1 MTEKMRTE
9 QNRKSVYIVAALCAL
24 IFLGGIGG
32 MIWNLTRSHGRQV
45 EILAGW
51 ENLYTLDLAQAEDQT
66 FTVTYGGRS
75 NEIEIRDHQIRV
87 KAADCPDQ
95 ICVHMDWLEAAPI
108 VCLPNRLS
116 IQYAGRRE
124 RVRAGRGGRTKNVI
138 FRNASEKI

>member
-1 MTEKMRTE
+1 MTEKMRTG
-9 QNRKSVYIVAALCAL
+9 QNRKAVYIVAALCAL

-45 EILAGW
+45 EILQDGKI
-51 ENLYTLDLAQAEDQT
+51 LYTLDLAQAEDQT
-66 FTVTYGGRS
+66 FTVNYGGRT

-95 ICVHMDWLEAAPI
+95 ICVHMDWMEAAPI

-116 IQYAGRRE
+116 IQYADGE
-124 RVRAGRGGRTKNVI
+124 G
-138 FRNASEKI
+138 ASGLDAVAN

>member
-1 MTEKMRTE
+1 MTGLRFRMTEEIQTK
-9 QNRKSVYIVAALCAL
+9 QKRKAVYIVAALCAL

-45 EILAGW
+45 EILQDGKI
-51 ENLYTLDLAQAEDQT
+51 LYTLDLTQAEDQT

-116 IQYAGRRE
+116 IQYADGE
-124 RVRAGRGGRTKNVI
+124 S
-138 FRNASEKI
+138 ASGLDAVAN

>member
-1 MTEKMRTE
+1 MTGLRFRMTEEIQIK
-9 QNRKSVYIVAALCAL
+9 QKRKAVYMVAALCAL

-45 EILAGW
+45 EILQDGKI
-51 ENLYTLDLAQAEDQT
+51 LYTLDLVQAEDQT

-116 IQYAGRRE
+116 IQYADGE
-124 RVRAGRGGRTKNVI
+124 S
-138 FRNASEKI
+138 ASGLDAVAN

>member
-1 MTEKMRTE
+1 MEEGTKTG
-9 QNRKSVYIVAALCAL
+9 QNRKAVYIVAALCAL

-45 EILAGW
+45 EILQDGKI
-51 ENLYTLDLAQAEDQT
+51 LYTLDLAQAEDQT

-116 IQYAGRRE
+116 IQYADGE
-124 RVRAGRGGRTKNVI
+124 S
-138 FRNASEKI
+138 ASGLDAVAN

>member
-1 MTEKMRTE
+1 MTEKMRTK
-9 QNRKSVYIVAALCAL
+9 QNRKAVYIVAALCAL

-45 EILAGW
+45 EILQDGKI
-51 ENLYTLDLAQAEDQT
+51 LYTLDLAQAEDQT

-116 IQYAGRRE
+116 IKYADGE
-124 RVRAGRGGRTKNVI
+124 S
-138 FRNASEKI
+138 ASGLDAVAN

>member
-9 QNRKSVYIVAALCAL
+9 QNRKAVYIVAALCAL

-45 EILAGW
+45 EILQDGKI
-51 ENLYTLDLAQAEDQT
+51 LYTLDLVQAEDQT

-116 IQYAGRRE
+116 IQYADGE
-124 RVRAGRGGRTKNVI
+124 S
-138 FRNASEKI
+138 ASGLDAVAN

>member
-1 MTEKMRTE
+1 MTEKMRTK
-9 QNRKSVYIVAALCAL
+9 QNRKAVYIVAALCAL

-45 EILAGW
+45 EILQDGKI
-51 ENLYTLDLAQAEDQT
+51 LYTLDLAQAEDQT

-116 IQYAGRRE
+116 IQYADGE
-124 RVRAGRGGRTKNVI
+124 S
-138 FRNASEKI
+138 ASGLDAVAN

>member
-24 IFLGGIGG
+24 LFLGGIGG

-45 EILAGW
+45 EILQDGKI
-51 ENLYTLDLAQAEDQT
+51 LYTLDLAQAKDQT

-116 IQYAGRRE
+116 IQYADGE
-124 RVRAGRGGRTKNVI
+124 S
-138 FRNASEKI
+138 ASGLDAVAN

>member
-1 MTEKMRTE
+1 MEEGTKTG
-9 QNRKSVYIVAALCAL
+9 QNRKAVYIMAALCAVL
-24 IFLGGIGG
+24 FLGGIGG

-45 EILAGW
+45 EILQDGKI
-51 ENLYTLDLAQAEDQT
+51 LYTLDLAQAEDQT
-66 FTVTYGGRS
+66 FTVTYGGRT

-116 IQYAGRRE
+116 IQYADGE
-124 RVRAGRGGRTKNVI
+124 S
-138 FRNASEKI
+138 ASGLDAVSN

>member
-1 MTEKMRTE
+1 MEEGTKTG
-9 QNRKSVYIVAALCAL
+9 QNRKAVYIVAALCAVL
-24 IFLGGIGG
+24 FLGGIGG

-45 EILAGW
+45 EILQDGKI
-51 ENLYTLDLAQAEDQT
+51 LYTLDLAQAEDQT
-66 FTVTYGGRS
+66 FTVTYGGRT

-116 IQYAGRRE
+116 IQYADGE
-124 RVRAGRGGRTKNVI
+124 STSGLDAVAN
-138 FRNASEKI
+138 

>member
-1 MTEKMRTE
+1 MTEKMRTG
-9 QNRKSVYIVAALCAL
+9 QNRKAVYIVAALCAL

-45 EILAGW
+45 EILQDGKI
-51 ENLYTLDLAQAEDQT
+51 LYTLDLAQAEDQT

-116 IQYAGRRE
+116 IQYADGE
-124 RVRAGRGGRTKNVI
+124 SSSGLDAVAN
-138 FRNASEKI
+138 

>member
-1 MTEKMRTE
+1 MEEGTKTG
-9 QNRKSVYIVAALCAL
+9 QNRKAVYIVAALCAVL
-24 IFLGGIGG
+24 FLGGIGG

-45 EILAGW
+45 EILQDGKI
-51 ENLYTLDLAQAEDQT
+51 LYTLDLAQAEDQT
-66 FTVTYGGRS
+66 FTVTYGGGT

-116 IQYAGRRE
+116 IQYADGE
-124 RVRAGRGGRTKNVI
+124 G
-138 FRNASEKI
+138 ASGLDAVAN

>member
-1 MTEKMRTE
+1 MEEGTKTG
-9 QNRKSVYIVAALCAL
+9 QNRKAVYIVAALCAL

-45 EILAGW
+45 EILQDGKI
-51 ENLYTLDLAQAEDQT
+51 LYTLDLAQAEDQT

-116 IQYAGRRE
+116 IQYVDGE
-124 RVRAGRGGRTKNVI
+124 G
-138 FRNASEKI
+138 ASGLDAVAN

>member
-45 EILAGW
+45 EILQDGKI
-51 ENLYTLDLAQAEDQT
+51 LYTLDLAQAEDQT
-66 FTVTYGGRS
+66 FTVTYGGRT
-75 NEIEIRDHQIRV
+75 NEIEIREHQIRV

-95 ICVHMDWLEAAPI
+95 ICVHMDWLEDAPI

-116 IQYAGRRE
+116 IQYADGE
-124 RVRAGRGGRTKNVI
+124 G
-138 FRNASEKI
+138 ASGLDAVSN

>member
-1 MTEKMRTE
+1 MTGLRFRMTEEIQTK
-9 QNRKSVYIVAALCAL
+9 QKRKAVYIVAALCAL
-24 IFLGGIGG
+24 IFLSGIGG

-45 EILAGW
+45 EILQDGKI
-51 ENLYTLDLAQAEDQT
+51 LYTLDLAQAEDQT

-116 IQYAGRRE
+116 IQYADGE
-124 RVRAGRGGRTKNVI
+124 S
-138 FRNASEKI
+138 ASGLDAVAN

>member
-1 MTEKMRTE
+1 MTGLRFRMTEEIQIK
-9 QNRKSVYIVAALCAL
+9 QKRKAVYMVAALSAL

-45 EILAGW
+45 EILQDGKI
-51 ENLYTLDLAQAEDQT
+51 LYTLDLAQAEDQT
-66 FTVTYGGRS
+66 FTVNYGGRT

-116 IQYAGRRE
+116 IQYADGE
-124 RVRAGRGGRTKNVI
+124 G
-138 FRNASEKI
+138 ASGLDAVAN

>member
-9 QNRKSVYIVAALCAL
+9 QNRKSVYMVAALCAL
-24 IFLGGIGG
+24 LFLGGIGG

-45 EILAGW
+45 EILQDGKI
-51 ENLYTLDLAQAEDQT
+51 LYTLDLVQAEDQT

-116 IQYAGRRE
+116 IQYADGE
-124 RVRAGRGGRTKNVI
+124 S
-138 FRNASEKI
+138 ASGLDAVAN

>member
-1 MTEKMRTE
+1 MEEGTKTG
-9 QNRKSVYIVAALCAL
+9 QNRKAVYIVAALCAL

-45 EILAGW
+45 EILQDGKI
-51 ENLYTLDLAQAEDQT
+51 LYTLDLAQAEDQT
-66 FTVTYGGRS
+66 FTVTYGGRT
-75 NEIEIRDHQIRV
+75 NEIEIRNHQIRV

-116 IQYAGRRE
+116 IQYADGE
-124 RVRAGRGGRTKNVI
+124 G
-138 FRNASEKI
+138 ASGLDAVAN

>member
-1 MTEKMRTE
+1 MTGLRFRMTEEIQTK
-9 QNRKSVYIVAALCAL
+9 QKRKAVYMVAALCAL

-45 EILAGW
+45 EILQDGKI
-51 ENLYTLDLAQAEDQT
+51 LYTLDLVQAEDQT

-95 ICVHMDWLEAAPI
+95 ICVHMDWLGAAPI

-116 IQYAGRRE
+116 IQYADGE
-124 RVRAGRGGRTKNVI
+124 S
-138 FRNASEKI
+138 ASGLDAVAN

>member
-1 MTEKMRTE
+1 MTEKMRTG
-9 QNRKSVYIVAALCAL
+9 QNRKAVYIVAALCAL

-45 EILAGW
+45 EILQDGKI
-51 ENLYTLDLAQAEDQT
+51 LYTLDLAQAEDQT

-116 IQYAGRRE
+116 IQYADGE
-124 RVRAGRGGRTKNVI
+124 G
-138 FRNASEKI
+138 ASGLDAVAN

>member
-1 MTEKMRTE
+1 MTGLRFRMTEEIQTK
-9 QNRKSVYIVAALCAL
+9 QKRKAVYMVAALCAL

-45 EILAGW
+45 EILQDGKI
-51 ENLYTLDLAQAEDQT
+51 LYTLDLAQAEDQT
-66 FTVTYGGRS
+66 FTVTYGGRT

-95 ICVHMDWLEAAPI
+95 ICVHMDWLEDAPI

-116 IQYAGRRE
+116 IQYADGE
-124 RVRAGRGGRTKNVI
+124 G
-138 FRNASEKI
+138 ASGLDAVSN

>member
-1 MTEKMRTE
+1 MEEGTKTG
-9 QNRKSVYIVAALCAL
+9 QNRKAVYIVAALCAVL
-24 IFLGGIGG
+24 FLGGIGG

-45 EILAGW
+45 EILQDGKI
-51 ENLYTLDLAQAEDQT
+51 LYTLDLAQAEDQT
-66 FTVTYGGRS
+66 FTVTYGGRT

-116 IQYAGRRE
+116 IQYADGE
-124 RVRAGRGGRTKNVI
+124 S
-138 FRNASEKI
+138 ASGLDAVAN

>member
-1 MTEKMRTE
+1 MEEGTKTG
-9 QNRKSVYIVAALCAL
+9 QNRKAVYIVAALCAL

-45 EILAGW
+45 EILQDGKI
-51 ENLYTLDLAQAEDQT
+51 LYTLDLAQAEDQT
-66 FTVTYGGRS
+66 FTVTYGGRT

-95 ICVHMDWLEAAPI
+95 ICVHMDWLEDAPI

-116 IQYAGRRE
+116 IQYAEGE
-124 RVRAGRGGRTKNVI
+124 G
-138 FRNASEKI
+138 ASGLDAVSN

>member
-1 MTEKMRTE
+1 MEEGTKTG
-9 QNRKSVYIVAALCAL
+9 QNRKAVYIVAALCAVL
-24 IFLGGIGG
+24 FLGGIGG

-45 EILAGW
+45 EILQDGKI
-51 ENLYTLDLAQAEDQT
+51 LYTLDLAQAEDQT
-66 FTVTYGGRS
+66 FTVTYGGRT

-116 IQYAGRRE
+116 IQYADGE
-124 RVRAGRGGRTKNVI
+124 S
-138 FRNASEKI
+138 ASGLDAVSN

>member
-1 MTEKMRTE
+1 MEEGTKTG
-9 QNRKSVYIVAALCAL
+9 QNRKAVYIVAALCAL

-45 EILAGW
+45 EILQDGKI
-51 ENLYTLDLAQAEDQT
+51 LYTQDLAQAEDQT
-66 FTVTYGGRS
+66 FTVNYGGRT

-95 ICVHMDWLEAAPI
+95 ICVHMDWLEDAPI

-116 IQYAGRRE
+116 IQYADGE
-124 RVRAGRGGRTKNVI
+124 G
-138 FRNASEKI
+138 ASGLDAVAN

>member
-1 MTEKMRTE
+1 MTEKMRTG
-9 QNRKSVYIVAALCAL
+9 QNRKAVYIVAALCAL

-32 MIWNLTRSHGRQV
+32 MIWNLTRCHGRQV
-45 EILAGW
+45 EILQDGKI
-51 ENLYTLDLAQAEDQT
+51 LYTLDLAQAEDQT

-116 IQYAGRRE
+116 IQYADGE
-124 RVRAGRGGRTKNVI
+124 S
-138 FRNASEKI
+138 ASGLDAVAN